1 MRRRGF
7 FRCDQRYRSIAKGGR
22 IGPLPQ
28 LETTSVPQPAKT
40 AAKKRPIPTRRW
52 PVVKG
57 GKMPAPAH
65 AGAEDDVKITALKL
79 PPGTLSAEM
88 DAYFKKCDEKLG
100 FVPNVLKTFAFDDG
114 KLKAF
119 VDYRQQLVQNAANL
133 SKLEIE
139 MIATVVSSQ
148 NRCFYCITAHGNAVR
163 QLGDPVLGEMMVMN
177 YRAAR
182 LNKRQRAMLDFAVKL
197 TNTPWEVEEEDR
209 ERLRGAGFNDRDIW
223 DIASVAAFYNMTNRL
238 ASATDMRPNSVYHGQ
253 AR

>member
-1 MRRRGF
+1 
-7 FRCDQRYRSIAKGGR
+7 
-22 IGPLPQ
+22 
-28 LETTSVPQPAKT
+28 VPQTPKT
-40 AAKKRPIPTRRW
+40 AAKKRPIPTRRS

-57 GKMPAPAH
+57 AKTPAPTPPAPAH
-65 AGAEDDVKITALKL
+65 SGAEDDIKITALALAPGKL
-79 PPGTLSAEM
+79 SPEM
-88 DAYFKKCDEKLG
+88 DAYFKKCEEKLG
-100 FVPNVLKTFAFDDG
+100 FVPNVLKAFAFDDA
-114 KLKAF
+114 KLQAF
-119 VDYRQQLVQNAANL
+119 VDYRQELVQNAANL

-148 NRCFYCITAHGNAVR
+148 NRCFYCITAHGNGVR

-197 TNTPWEVEEEDR
+197 TQTPWEVEEEDR
-209 ERLRGAGFNDRDIW
+209 ERLRRAGFNDRDIW